1 MIPTCSG
8 EIVGENRVTT
18 SSRRTAAAA
27 TAAVVAVLVLAAAVV
42 VGVRSL
48 DGSGGGSGAEATR
61 VAVAGGGRAGAATAD
76 GAGVRAA
83 AATRS
88 GTWEAAM
95 SRGGPSFT
103 DRTLRMVVHT
113 SIGGTGLRIRLTDRY
128 ATSDLRVGSV
138 YVAEQE
144 AGAQGYPG
152 TRHRVLFGGLGSTV
166 VRAGTDKLSDVVPM
180 AVPAGRNLLVSFYL
194 PGTTGPSVFHRESY
208 QTSYL
213 STDGRDH
220 AADLGGRA
228 FPRTTSSWYYLSG
241 LDVASPTADG
251 TVVAFGD
258 SITDGYHSTFDAD
271 HRWPDELA
279 RRLAAQPGGPR
290 LGVVDAGI
298 AGNRLLTQA
307 PQVYRG
313 PAGTARFTHDVLDQ
327 PGVRD
332 AIVLEGVNDLSN
344 DVNAAGGPL
353 TATDLENGYRAL
365 IAEAHR
371 SGVRVIGAT
380 ILPYSRLSPAMQQ
393 VRQEVNT
400 WIRTSGAFDAVADFD
415 RAVRDPAHPTAML
428 PAYDSGDH
436 LHPDDAGMRAMA
448 AAVDLATLTS

>member
-1 MIPTCSG
+1 MIHTCSG

-18 SSRRTAAAA
+18 SPRRTAAAAA
-27 TAAVVAVLVLAAAVV
+27 TAAVIAVLVLATAVV

-48 DGSGGGSGAEATR
+48 DGSGSRQGAAGAR
-61 VAVAGGGRAGAATAD
+61 VAVPAAGAATAD
-76 GAGVRAA
+76 RAEVRVPAGVP
-83 AATRS
+83 RS

-95 SRGGPSFT
+95 STGGPSFT

-128 ATSDLRVGSV
+128 STSDLRVGSV

-144 AGAQGYPG
+144 AGAHGYPG
-152 TRHRVLFGGLGSTV
+152 TVHQALFGGHGSTV
-166 VRAGTDKLSDVVPM
+166 IPAGTDRLSDVVPM
-180 AVPAGRNLLVSFYL
+180 TVPAGRNLLVSFYL
-194 PGTTGPSVFHRESY
+194 PGTTGPSMFHRESY

-220 AADLGGRA
+220 AADRGGKA
-228 FPRTTSSWYYLSG
+228 FPRTTTSWYYLSG
-241 LDVASPTADG
+241 LDVASPTAAG

-271 HRWPDELA
+271 RRWPDELA

-307 PQVYRG
+307 PQIYRG
-313 PAGTARFTHDVLDQ
+313 PAGTQRFAHDALDQ

-332 AIVLEGVNDLSN
+332 VIVLEGVNDLSN
-344 DVNAAGGPL
+344 DIDAAGRPL
-353 TATDLENGYRAL
+353 TATDLENGYRTL
-365 IAEAHR
+365 IAEAHQA
-371 SGVRVIGAT
+371 GVRVIGAT
-380 ILPYSRLSPAMQQ
+380 ILPYSRLDPAMQA
-393 VRQEVNT
+393 VREQVNT
-400 WIRTSGAFDAVADFD
+400 WIRESGAFDAVADFD

-448 AAVDLATLTS
+448 ASVDLATLTS